1 MGVGVQQ
8 TIPFRGAAADG
19 NVAEGIAGEPLS
31 PAEFANE
38 YRLIHPRGMGLH
50 T

>member
-1 MGVGVQQ
+1 MRMGVQQ
-8 TIPFRGAAADG
+8 AIPFRGATAGG
-19 NVAEGIAGEPLS
+19 NVAEGIAGEPQS
-31 PAEFANE
+31 RAEFANE